1 MSATMYSISPFK
13 KIFREN
19 AEVNVYCSFTVSRD
33 FRGLHMILMDRTKV
47 PGVPLDVI
55 FFKFMF
61 LESILNLKFE
71 RVQLLLLHL
80 ANA

>member
-1 MSATMYSISPFK
+1 MAKEKCRYRNYSTSYFK

-55 FFKFMF
+55 F
-61 LESILNLKFE
+61 LNSCFYI
-71 RVQLLLLHL
+71 VF
-80 ANA
+80 